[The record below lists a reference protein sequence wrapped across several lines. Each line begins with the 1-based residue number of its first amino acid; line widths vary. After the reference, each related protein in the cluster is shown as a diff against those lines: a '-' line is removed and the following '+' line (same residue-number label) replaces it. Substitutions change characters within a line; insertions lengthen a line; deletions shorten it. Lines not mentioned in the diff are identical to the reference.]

1 LDPAHSNTP
10 DPGHRQK
17 LQELPL
23 PIFADP
29 IAIKCSVKMC
39 QVTLQTL
46 VWPLVVREAN
56 LAGWTQTPVGTHL
69 LEMLYTLLDS

>member
-1 LDPAHSNTP
+1 
-10 DPGHRQK
+10 
-17 LQELPL
+17 
-23 PIFADP
+23 
-29 IAIKCSVKMC
+29 MC